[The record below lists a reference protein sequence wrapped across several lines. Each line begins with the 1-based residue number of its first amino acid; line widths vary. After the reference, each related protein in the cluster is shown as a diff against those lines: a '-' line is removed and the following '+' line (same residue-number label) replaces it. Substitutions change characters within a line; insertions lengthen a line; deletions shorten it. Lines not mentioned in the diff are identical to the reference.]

1 MSTRS
6 MIFVAVNPKDI
17 GKLVIY
23 EPAVNTA
30 GIKFYEDQEVKQ
42 WSIENDIIANR
53 KYISIYCHSDGYPE
67 GIGRTLI
74 TFYNDYEKAFNLMG
88 AGAIVYLEKI
98 SESFMDT
105 PPATSDEIIIKDPIS
120 IEYVYLFQNGTWN
133 VLSTKNDRKETIYKP
148 EQFQTVKEY
157 LKK

>member
-17 GKLVIY
+17 GKPVIY

-105 PPATSDEIIIKDPIS
+105 PPATSDEIGPTSAVSPSSTFGLK
-120 IEYVYLFQNGTWN
+120 
-133 VLSTKNDRKETIYKP
+133 LSVDKIG
-148 EQFQTVKEY
+148 FALLTVI
-157 LKK
+157 